1 MQAAPAPS
9 VVASTPDS
17 RGERENAMR
26 ELLVG
31 DRLDQYKITEL
42 LARSGMATI
51 WQAIDVES
59 GATVVL
65 KVPHLQ
71 YESDIVFHE
80 RFAREQR
87 IGQRLDHPNI
97 VKVLSPR
104 DPSRIYLAMELV
116 EGTSLRAMVQNKPL
130 PTQQAL
136 DIARQIAGALA
147 YMHEN
152 GVVHRDL
159 KPENVMVTAEGRI
172 KLLDFGIAMDTLSR
186 RLTWTRLSNAVGTP
200 DFMAPEQIVGKRGDA
215 RTDIYALG
223 TILYEMLT
231 GELPFSGPNVN
242 AILRAKTNGDPTL
255 PSHYQPD
262 LDPHLERIVMNAIA
276 RLPRDRYASASA
288 MLADLAD
295 PGKVDLAAQPI
306 VRESALLRIP
316 PRRLVA
322 LIFGV
327 LIILLLALTLY
338 GSRHKRAP
346 EGPSKSYRGEVVP

>member
-1 MQAAPAPS
+1 
-9 VVASTPDS
+9 
-17 RGERENAMR
+17 MR

-31 DRLDQYKITEL
+31 DRLDQYRLTEL

-51 WQAIDVES
+51 WQAIDVDS
-59 GATVVL
+59 GTTVVL

-71 YESDIVFHE
+71 YESDVVFHQ
-80 RFAREQR
+80 RFEREQR

-104 DPSRIYLAMELV
+104 DPSRMYVAMEFV
-116 EGTSLRAMVQNKPL
+116 VGTSLRAMVQGKPL
-130 PTQQAL
+130 PTDQAL
-136 DIARQIAGALA
+136 DVARQIAGAIA
-147 YMHEN
+147 YMHDN

-159 KPENVMVTAEGRI
+159 KPENVIVTAEGRVKI
-172 KLLDFGIAMDTLSR
+172 LDFGIAMDTLSR
-186 RLTWTRLSNAVGTP
+186 RLTWTRLSNAIGTP

-242 AILRAKTNGDPTL
+242 AILRAKTNDEPTP
-255 PSHYQPD
+255 PSHYQPG
-262 LDPHLERIVMNAIA
+262 LDPHLERIIMNAIV
-276 RLPRDRYASASA
+276 RLPRDRYANASA

-295 PGKVDLAAQPI
+295 PSTVDLEAQPL
-306 VRESALLRIP
+306 VRESAFLRIP
-316 PRRLVA
+316 PRRVVA
-322 LIFGV
+322 LIFGA

-338 GSRHKRAP
+338 GSRGKRAP